1 MVVLFI
7 SEQQRVSNEDEDG
20 SQDEGDKHLDVD
32 VVPGTVQLSEGI
44 STLAG
49 YCIFQS
55 VQGRFSCDLMHISYM
70 KKQVKREEKSRCVSH
85 LNRQKMVMAMVRVIS
100 ESVYPAVYMVFT

>member
-1 MVVLFI
+1 MVTVVVLFI

-20 SQDEGDKHLDVD
+20 SQDEGDKHLDVN

-70 KKQVKREEKSRCVSH
+70 KKQVKGGKKQMRFSPEQTE
-85 LNRQKMVMAMVRVIS
+85 NGDGDG
-100 ESVYPAVYMVFT
+100 ESDK